1 MSKIIRIASAA
12 LALAVFVA
20 GCGTDE
26 ETFNNKTIS
35 KNDSKTTP
43 APVAETTTPG
53 TTPPVA
59 VPHSVTEAT
68 YENSETAFLEG
79 RYDEAYDLFT
89 IYTSKR
95 PENAWGHYMLGMS
108 AWKSGRLE
116 DAQVAFN
123 HALEVDSTLVK
134 AHLNLARVLLE
145 SHQPQAALTA
155 IESALA
161 VDGASST
168 ARRLQGNAYHSLGQT
183 EEALEAYR
191 VAIQIDPEDAWS
203 MNNLAFILIE
213 AGRYDEALP
222 ALARA
227 TELRKD
233 VPLFFNNLGMALERT
248 GHYRAAEDAYT
259 YAGSLEGVSERAVA
273 NRERVRGV
281 REQPGLDPVD
291 LAALARAFEAE
302 LQGKSSVATDALTAE
317 EQDVSVTPA
326 DTTSSAQQPR

>member
-1 MSKIIRIASAA
+1 MSKFLHAASAA
-12 LALAVFVA
+12 LALTVFVA

-35 KNDSKTTP
+35 KNETKP
-43 APVAETTTPG
+43 ATVVETTT
-53 TTPPVA
+53 TETPVA
-59 VPHSVTEAT
+59 VSQPVVEAT

-89 IYTSKR
+89 IYTAKR
-95 PENAWGHYMLGMS
+95 PENPWGHYMLGMS
-108 AWKSGRLE
+108 AWKSGRLD
-116 DAQVAFN
+116 DAQVAFT

-161 VDGASST
+161 IDGASSA

-183 EEALEAYR
+183 EDALNAYR

-213 AGRYDEALP
+213 EGRYEEALP

-233 VPLFFNNLGMALERT
+233 VPVFFNNLGMVLERT

-259 YAGSLEGVSERAVA
+259 FAGSLEGVSERAVA
-273 NRERVRGV
+273 NRERVRSV
-281 REQPGLDPVD
+281 REQPGLEPVD
-291 LAALARAFEAE
+291 LAALARVFEADI
-302 LQGKSSVATDALTAE
+302 QGKSSVATDALTAE

-326 DTTSSAQQPR
+326 DTTSSAQQPE

>member
-1 MSKIIRIASAA
+1 MSKFLYAASAA
-12 LALAVFVA
+12 LALTIFVA

-35 KNDSKTTP
+35 KNDAKTTP
-43 APVAETTTPG
+43 APVVETTT
-53 TTPPVA
+53 TETPIAVSQPV
-59 VPHSVTEAT
+59 VEAT

-89 IYTSKR
+89 IYTAKR
-95 PENAWGHYMLGMS
+95 PENPWGHYMLGMS
-108 AWKSGRLE
+108 AWKSGRLD

-155 IESALA
+155 IENALA
-161 VDGASST
+161 IDGASSA

-183 EEALEAYR
+183 EDALNSYR
-191 VAIQIDPEDAWS
+191 VAIQVDPEDAWS

-213 AGRYDEALP
+213 EGRYDEALP

-233 VPLFFNNLGMALERT
+233 VPVFFNNLGMALERT

-259 YAGSLEGVSERAVA
+259 FAGSLEGVSDRAVA
-273 NRERVRGV
+273 NRERVRSV
-281 REQPGLDPVD
+281 REQPGLEPVD
-291 LAALARAFEAE
+291 LAALARVFEAD